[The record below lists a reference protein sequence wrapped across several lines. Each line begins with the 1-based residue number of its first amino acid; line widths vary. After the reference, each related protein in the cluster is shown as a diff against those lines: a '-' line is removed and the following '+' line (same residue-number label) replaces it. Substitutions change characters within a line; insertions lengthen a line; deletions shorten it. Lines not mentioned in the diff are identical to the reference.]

1 MGDSPSR
8 REELVERITDAT
20 LGTLLLYTMYIG
32 DELGLYEELAGD
44 VALTSVAL
52 ARRTGTDERYVR
64 EWLEQQAVTGVLD
77 VADERAAP
85 TARRFSLPSEFEPV
99 LLDQESTHYMAQQS
113 HLVVGGGQPLDDV
126 VEAFRTGGGVSFDAY
141 GPLRE
146 GQART
151 NRAEMRY
158 RLGAEWLP
166 SIADVDSALKSND
179 SPAVADVG
187 CGAGWACI
195 GIAEAY
201 PDVTV
206 DGFDIDGPSVE
217 RARENVAAA
226 GLDGSVTIHERDAGS
241 IAAEQSYDL
250 VTAIEVL
257 HDLSDPVGVLRTM
270 RRLVRPGGSA
280 LVVDQRVGETFS
292 TDASPTEEMMY
303 GWSVVHCLPVG
314 MNADHSAATGTVM
327 RTRTVRE
334 YADEAGF
341 EEVDVLPIEHDGF
354 RFYRITP

>member
-8 REELVERITDAT
+8 RAELVERITDAT
-20 LGTLLLYTMYIG
+20 LGSLLLYTIYIG
-32 DELGLYEELAGD
+32 DELGLYEVLAEGD
-44 VALTSVAL
+44 ALTSVTL
-52 ARRTGTDERYVR
+52 AERTGTDERYVR

-77 VADERAAP
+77 VDDEHAAA
-85 TARRFSLPSEFEPV
+85 TERRFRLPSALEPV
-99 LLDQESTHYMAQQS
+99 LLEQESVHYMAQQA
-113 HLVVGGGQPLDDV
+113 HLVVGGAQPLDDV
-126 VEAFRTGGGVSFDAY
+126 VAAFRTGGGVPYDAY

-158 RLGAEWLP
+158 RLGTEWVP
-166 SIADVDSALKSND
+166 SIPDVDDTLKSGD
-179 SPAVADVG
+179 SPAVADIG

-195 GIAEAY
+195 GIAEGY
-201 PDVTV
+201 PDVAV

-217 RARENVAAA
+217 RARENVTAA
-226 GLDGSVTIHERDAGS
+226 GLDDRVTIHERDAGS
-241 IAAEQSYDL
+241 LAAEQSYDL

-292 TDASPTEEMMY
+292 TDVSLAEEMMY

-314 MNADHSAATGTVM
+314 RDADHSAATGTIM
-327 RTRTVRE
+327 RERTVRE

-341 EEVDVLPIEHDGF
+341 EDVEVLPIEHDGF
-354 RFYRITP
+354 RFYRLTP